1 MAITIDIQ
9 EFYLTHKR
17 LTGQTLKLFFKKANS
32 TQTDKVLELTNV
44 AAFIDN
50 HNDEKI
56 VTIEIRDSAG
66 TYGTDMAMQLKRPEV
81 QKFKELFLFTD
92 SQLINNSFRAIAEEI
107 VWRDFENNYR
117 DINY

>member
-1 MAITIDIQ
+1 M
-9 EFYLTHKR
+9 
-17 LTGQTLKLFFKKANS
+17 
-32 TQTDKVLELTNV
+32 ELTW
-44 AAFIDN
+44 
-50 HNDEKI
+50 
-56 VTIEIRDSAG
+56 
-66 TYGTDMAMQLKRPEV
+66 AMQLKRPEV